1 MQLYWIY
8 GVYIMQ
14 IKTIGREVFPGVEIP
29 LMVSKDNNAIMPV
42 PVNTTYRLVIM
53 DEGTGIAMSGQERAI
68 IHGPAVFFVNEQESL
83 EIDMSGQGK
92 LHIIYFHPS
101 IINSSFS
108 FDHVRNA
115 SRELFTVS
123 EVQDMFWLNP
133 FLFRSGVLVSHCR
146 ISPVGLRRLYHLMDS
161 INDEFECQQSYLWI
175 CRGRSYFFEILCYV
189 STFFNSKSS
198 DMDVALENT
207 SDIMEEAL
215 IYIHTNY
222 SDKITINSLVKHF
235 HLNRTTINDMF
246 RKATGESVISYLIK
260 LRIEASAMMLRDTG
274 IPINEIG
281 CRVGF
286 DDSSH
291 FSRTFKKTIGCSP
304 SQYRKDNSWMLSF
317 S

>member
-1 MQLYWIY
+1 
-8 GVYIMQ
+8 MQ

-29 LMVSKDNNAIMPV
+29 LMVSKYNNAIIPI
-42 PVNTTYRLVIM
+42 PLNTTYRLIIM
-53 DEGTGIAMSGQERAI
+53 EEGTGIAMSGQERVI
-68 IHGPAVFFVNEQESL
+68 IHGPAVFFVNEQDSL
-83 EIDMSGQGK
+83 EIEMAGQGK

-101 IINSSFS
+101 IINNRFS
-108 FDHVRNA
+108 FDYVRGA
-115 SRELFTVS
+115 SRDLVTDS

-133 FLFRSGVLVSHCR
+133 FLFHSGVPVNHCQ
-146 ISPVGLRRLYHLMDS
+146 ISSIALRRLHYLMDS
-161 INDEFECQQSYLWI
+161 INDEFESQQTYLWI
-175 CRGRSYFFEILCYV
+175 CRGRSYFFEMLCYM
-189 STFFNSKSS
+189 STFFNSKTS
-198 DMDVALENT
+198 DMDIVLENS

-286 DDSSH
+286 DDCSH

-304 SQYRKDNSWMLSF
+304 TQYRKNNSWMLSF